1 MALPREGPA
10 KAQPSHGRDFYLLRR
25 YDLRSG
31 PQTALAEAFFADAL
45 LPALTRLGVGP
56 VGAFRLEFGPE
67 TPAFYLLLPSSAL
80 ETLTLLDS
88 HLAQDAAFLKA
99 AEPFWSSP
107 ASNPAFVR
115 VESSLL
121 AAFEGWPNL
130 TAPGTS
136 ATPVKA
142 NRIFQL
148 RTYESPSHAAHA
160 RKVEMFNHGEFEIFT
175 RTGLHPVFFAS
186 NLVGSRLP
194 SLTYMLH
201 FSGMAELET
210 NWAAFSADPTWKA
223 LSTSTRYSYEAIVS
237 NITNL
242 ILRPLACSQI

>member
-1 MALPREGPA
+1 M
-10 KAQPSHGRDFYLLRR
+10 
-25 YDLRSG
+25 RSG
-31 PQTALAEAFFADAL
+31 PETAGAEKFFSEAL
-45 LPALTRLGVGP
+45 LPALVRLGIGP

-67 TPAFYLLLPSSAL
+67 TPTFYLLLPSLAL
-80 ETLTLLDS
+80 DTLVLLDT
-88 HLAQDAAFLKA
+88 HLAADAAFLKA
-99 AEPFWSSP
+99 AESFWNSP
-107 ASNPAFVR
+107 ATSPAFVR
-115 VESSLL
+115 LDGSLL

-130 TAPGTS
+130 TAPAAGG
-136 ATPVKA
+136 APVTL

-148 RTYESPSHAAHA
+148 RIYESPSHAAHV

-175 RTGLHPVFFAS
+175 RTGLHPVFFAAG
-186 NLVGSRLP
+186 LVDTRLP

-210 NWAAFSADPTWKA
+210 NWATFSADPAWKQ
-223 LSTSTRYSYEAIVS
+223 LSTSPRYNYESIVS